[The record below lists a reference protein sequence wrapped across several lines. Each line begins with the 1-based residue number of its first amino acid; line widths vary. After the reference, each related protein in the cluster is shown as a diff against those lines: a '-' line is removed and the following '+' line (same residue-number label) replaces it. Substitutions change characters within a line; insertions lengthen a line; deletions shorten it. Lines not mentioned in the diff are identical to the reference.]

1 MEISLD
7 AVKKLREQTGAGVL
21 DCKKALTE
29 CGCDIEKAVVMLREK
44 GKASAAKRVGRTTA
58 NGIISAYIHAGGRIG
73 VLVEMNCETDFVA
86 RTDDFQNLARE
97 IAMHVAAEDPRYIG
111 REEVPAEV
119 LEQEKSIF
127 RAQALGEGK
136 PEKVVDKIVEGKL
149 GSFYKQVCLLDQAY
163 VRDDSKTVGDLIKEV
178 MGRLGENLVLRRFV
192 RFQVGGDGE

>member
-1 MEISLD
+1 VEISVE

-21 DCKKALTE
+21 DCKKALAE

-44 GKASAAKRVGRTTA
+44 GIASAAKRTGRATA
-58 NGIISAYIHAGGRIG
+58 NGMVSAYIHAGGRIG

-97 IAMHVAAEDPRYIG
+97 IAMHVAAEDPRYIS

-127 RAQALGEGK
+127 RNQALGEGK

-149 GSFYKQVCLLDQAY
+149 ATFYKQACLLDQPY

-178 MGRLGENLVLRRFV
+178 MGRLGENIVLRRFV
-192 RFQVGGDGE
+192 RFQLGGDQE